1 MKTEEIEKAAL
12 QLSIRERAT
21 LSFKLLE
28 SLDSEDTSDI
38 DEVWQKEVEER
49 YEQIRSGKAK
59 TKKADLVI
67 NEAKSK
73 YK

>member
-1 MKTEEIEKAAL
+1 
-12 QLSIRERAT
+12 
-21 LSFKLLE
+21 
-28 SLDSEDTSDI
+28 LDSEDTSDI